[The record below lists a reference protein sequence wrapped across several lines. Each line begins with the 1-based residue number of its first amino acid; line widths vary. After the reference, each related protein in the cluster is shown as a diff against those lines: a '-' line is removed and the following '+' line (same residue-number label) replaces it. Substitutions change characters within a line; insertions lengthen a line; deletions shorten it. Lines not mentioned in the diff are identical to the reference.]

1 MIKIR
6 LLYLFLLLVSFQLTI
21 AQQVPREEV
30 LLEGFTGTW

>member
-1 MIKIR
+1 MRLKFYSMI
-6 LLYLFLLLVSFQLTI
+6 FLLAAFQLSV